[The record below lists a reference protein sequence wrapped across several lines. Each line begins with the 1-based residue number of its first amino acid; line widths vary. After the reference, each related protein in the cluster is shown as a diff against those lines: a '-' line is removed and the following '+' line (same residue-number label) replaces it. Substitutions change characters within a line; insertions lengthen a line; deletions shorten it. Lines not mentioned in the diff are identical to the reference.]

1 MLDDYTLPR
10 FLDSRPVFQIGYDDE
25 RDTFRAYA
33 CSRDLRRW
41 VQVRSSSDFDELHR
55 KCEAEGMSYYGAT
68 YDALY
73 RYQFG
78 LAAYLTQ

>member
-1 MLDDYTLPR
+1 MRDALAVPHFTDD
-10 FLDSRPVFQIGYDDE
+10 RPVFHIYYDD
-25 RDTFRAYA
+25 DDGVYRAEA
-33 CSRDLRRW
+33 CSRKLQMW
-41 VQVRSSSDFDELHR
+41 VDVRSSSNFKELCR

-78 LAAYLTQ
+78 LPL